1 MLKIGSSMDIHLLVK
16 GRKLILGGII
26 IESEYGCYAHSDGDV
41 LLHSITEAIIGALGK
56 GDLGEHFPDS
66 DDKYKDIDSSIL
78 LNNILGIMKKEHY
91 VINNL
96 DCSIILEKPKLGK
109 HKEKIRQNVA
119 RLLSI
124 NEANV
129 NIKAGTMEGIGE
141 IGKNEAVMAFC
152 SILLESED

>member
-1 MLKIGSSMDIHLLVK
+1 MLKIGSSMDIHPLVK

-78 LNNILGIMKKEHY
+78 LNNILEIMKKEHY

-96 DCSIILEKPKLGK
+96 DCSIILEKPKLGE

-119 RLLSI
+119 QLLSI

>member
-1 MLKIGSSMDIHLLVK
+1 MLKIGSSMDIHPLVK
-16 GRKLILGGII
+16 GRKLILGGIT

-41 LLHSITEAIIGALGK
+41 LLHSIIEAIIGALGK

>member
-1 MLKIGSSMDIHLLVK
+1 MLKIGSSMDIHPLVK
-16 GRKLILGGII
+16 GRKLILGGIT

-141 IGKNEAVMAFC
+141 IGKNEAIMAFC

>member
-1 MLKIGSSMDIHLLVK
+1 MLKIGSSMDIHSLVK

-26 IESEYGCYAHSDGDV
+26 VESEYGCYAHSDGDV

-56 GDLGEHFPDS
+56 GDLGEHFPDG

-109 HKEKIRQNVA
+109 YKEKIRQNVA

>member
-1 MLKIGSSMDIHLLVK
+1 MLKIGSSMDIHPLVK

>member
-1 MLKIGSSMDIHLLVK
+1 MLKIGSSMDIHSLVK
-16 GRKLILGGII
+16 GRKLILGGIT

-41 LLHSITEAIIGALGK
+41 LLHSIIEAIIGALGK
-56 GDLGEHFPDS
+56 GDLGEHFPDG

-124 NEANV
+124 NAANV

>member
-1 MLKIGSSMDIHLLVK
+1 MLKIGSSMDIHPLVK
-16 GRKLILGGII
+16 GRKLILGGIT

-41 LLHSITEAIIGALGK
+41 LLHSIIEAIIGALGK

-109 HKEKIRQNVA
+109 YKEKIRQNVA

>member
-1 MLKIGSSMDIHLLVK
+1 MLKIGSSMDIHPLVK
-16 GRKLILGGII
+16 GRKLILGGIT

-78 LNNILGIMKKEHY
+78 LNNILEIMKKEHY

>member
-1 MLKIGSSMDIHLLVK
+1 MLKIGSSMDIHPLVK
-16 GRKLILGGII
+16 GRKLILGGIN

>member
-1 MLKIGSSMDIHLLVK
+1 MLKIGSSMDIHPLVK

-96 DCSIILEKPKLGK
+96 DCSIILEKPKLGE

-119 RLLSI
+119 QLLSI

>member
-1 MLKIGSSMDIHLLVK
+1 MLKIGSSMDIHPLVK
-16 GRKLILGGII
+16 GRKLILGGIT

-41 LLHSITEAIIGALGK
+41 LLHSIIEAIIGALGK

-124 NEANV
+124 NAANV

>member
-1 MLKIGSSMDIHLLVK
+1 MLKIGSSMDIHPLVK
-16 GRKLILGGII
+16 GRKLILGGIT

>member
-1 MLKIGSSMDIHLLVK
+1 MLKIGSSMDIHPLVK

-78 LNNILGIMKKEHY
+78 LNNILEIMKKEHY

>member
-1 MLKIGSSMDIHLLVK
+1 MLKIGSSMDIHPLVK

-26 IESEYGCYAHSDGDV
+26 IEGEYGCYAHSDGDV

-141 IGKNEAVMAFC
+141 IGKNEAIMAFC

>member
-1 MLKIGSSMDIHLLVK
+1 MLKIGSSMDIHSLVK

-26 IESEYGCYAHSDGDV
+26 VESEYGCYAHSDGDV

-56 GDLGEHFPDS
+56 GDLGEHFPDG

-96 DCSIILEKPKLGK
+96 DCSIILEKPKLGEY
-109 HKEKIRQNVA
+109 KEKIRQNVA

-124 NEANV
+124 NESNV

-141 IGKNEAVMAFC
+141 IGKNKAVMAFC

>member
-1 MLKIGSSMDIHLLVK
+1 MLKIGSSMDIHPLVK

-109 HKEKIRQNVA
+109 YKEKIRKNIA

>member
-1 MLKIGSSMDIHLLVK
+1 MLKIGSSMDIHPLVK

-26 IESEYGCYAHSDGDV
+26 IESDHGCYAHSDGDV

-78 LNNILGIMKKEHY
+78 LNNILEIMKKEHY

-96 DCSIILEKPKLGK
+96 DCSIILEKPKLGE

-119 RLLSI
+119 QLLSI

>member
-1 MLKIGSSMDIHLLVK
+1 MLKIGSSMDIHPLVK

-66 DDKYKDIDSSIL
+66 DNKYKDIDSSVL
-78 LNNILGIMKKEHY
+78 LNNILGIMQKEKY

-96 DCSIILEKPKLGK
+96 DCSIILEKPKLGTNK
-109 HKEKIRQNVA
+109 GKIRKNIA
-119 RLLSI
+119 KLLSI
-124 NEANV
+124 NESNV
-129 NIKAGTMEGIGE
+129 NIKAGTMEEIGE
-141 IGKNEAVMAFC
+141 IGKNKAVMAFC